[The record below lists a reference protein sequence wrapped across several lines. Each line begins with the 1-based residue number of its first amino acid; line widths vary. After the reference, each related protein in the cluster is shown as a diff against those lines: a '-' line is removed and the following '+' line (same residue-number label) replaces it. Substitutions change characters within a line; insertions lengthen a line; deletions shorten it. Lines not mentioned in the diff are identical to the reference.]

1 MTLPACQEGREDQL
15 LALDNQI
22 CFLLYSCSRS
32 MTSLY
37 RPLLSELGLTYP
49 QYLAMLVLWEG
60 DKSGEAMSIK
70 HICERLL
77 LDTGTVTPLLKRLQ
91 QQGLITRQRSAE
103 DERSVLL
110 GLTDVGRELKAQAAK
125 VPMQLLC
132 KANVAIEELERLK
145 GDLRGFLD
153 RIQQLS

>member
-37 RPLLSELGLTYP
+37 RPLLNELGLTYP

-60 DKSGEAMSIK
+60 GKSGEALTIK

-110 GLTDVGRELKAQAAK
+110 GLTEAGRELKAQAAK

-132 KANVAIEELERLK
+132 KADVAIEELERLK

>member
-1 MTLPACQEGREDQL
+1 MTIPACQEGREDQL

-37 RPLLSELGLTYP
+37 RPLLNELGLTYP

-60 DKSGEAMSIK
+60 DRSGEAMSIK

-110 GLTDVGRELKAQAAK
+110 GLTDAGRELRAQAAK

>member
-37 RPLLSELGLTYP
+37 RPLLNELGLTYP

-110 GLTDVGRELKAQAAK
+110 GLTDAGRELKARAAK

-132 KANVAIEELERLK
+132 QANVAIEELERLK